1 MLISNNL
8 IENIGQDELTK
19 YLKKNGI
26 TENKTGV
33 DFQHWLSDSIDDE
46 SIKDDFE
53 KYCYNLLMY
62 GKRKLIRSYEI
73 KNTRV
78 LKDDNKWLTK
88 LKKDFQ
94 IETLNFN
101 NVLTTFLQPGEEW
114 KISAIKTED
123 DEKGDLKKISI
134 LFQCYVCKSG
144 NIETCTYIPVE
155 VDLQNKILLIK
166 SWRRLGL
173 ESDREYKYN
182 FLMDKVFEWLSSKM
196 GIEIKKGQLNYKTT
210 LANMNE
216 SLIQELLTA
225 IPTSR
230 EVEVLKGYFPK
241 IEAWI
246 LEKINFENKYQDGEE
261 IKIQE
266 NIIKI
271 QNELNNLVT
280 RAIVSDYFFKRKY
293 DAVWDM
299 GLSAIVNSVKLSEL
313 DNSITIVK
321 SENNNKPVFCGKPF
335 LMLLG
340 AMENSNKV
348 DSLCI
353 SFTHRDK
360 KFRVSYD
367 ASKEDYISIGIL
379 SNQEDF
385 CANDYKVIWEMLKK
399 YEKEKVV
406 PDETVVREAIGK

>member
-196 GIEIKKGQLNYKTT
+196 GIF
-210 LANMNE
+210 
-216 SLIQELLTA
+216 S
-225 IPTSR
+225 
-230 EVEVLKGYFPK
+230 
-241 IEAWI
+241 
-246 LEKINFENKYQDGEE
+246 
-261 IKIQE
+261 
-266 NIIKI
+266 
-271 QNELNNLVT
+271 
-280 RAIVSDYFFKRKY
+280 
-293 DAVWDM
+293 
-299 GLSAIVNSVKLSEL
+299 
-313 DNSITIVK
+313 
-321 SENNNKPVFCGKPF
+321 
-335 LMLLG
+335 
-340 AMENSNKV
+340 
-348 DSLCI
+348 
-353 SFTHRDK
+353 
-360 KFRVSYD
+360 
-367 ASKEDYISIGIL
+367 
-379 SNQEDF
+379 
-385 CANDYKVIWEMLKK
+385 
-399 YEKEKVV
+399 
-406 PDETVVREAIGK
+406 

>member
-123 DEKGDLKKISI
+123 DEKGDLKKNFYFIS
-134 LFQCYVCKSG
+134 
-144 NIETCTYIPVE
+144 
-155 VDLQNKILLIK
+155 
-166 SWRRLGL
+166 
-173 ESDREYKYN
+173 
-182 FLMDKVFEWLSSKM
+182 
-196 GIEIKKGQLNYKTT
+196 
-210 LANMNE
+210 
-216 SLIQELLTA
+216 
-225 IPTSR
+225 
-230 EVEVLKGYFPK
+230 
-241 IEAWI
+241 
-246 LEKINFENKYQDGEE
+246 
-261 IKIQE
+261 
-266 NIIKI
+266 
-271 QNELNNLVT
+271 
-280 RAIVSDYFFKRKY
+280 
-293 DAVWDM
+293 
-299 GLSAIVNSVKLSEL
+299 
-313 DNSITIVK
+313 
-321 SENNNKPVFCGKPF
+321 
-335 LMLLG
+335 MLCL
-340 AMENSNKV
+340 
-348 DSLCI
+348 
-353 SFTHRDK
+353 
-360 KFRVSYD
+360 
-367 ASKEDYISIGIL
+367 
-379 SNQEDF
+379 
-385 CANDYKVIWEMLKK
+385 
-399 YEKEKVV
+399 
-406 PDETVVREAIGK
+406 